1 MPKGAPAPAPC
12 VIARGQRGRE
22 RGSVFNFDF
31 PIQSAQNCATETS
44 ANDVRG
50 KTDASFA
57 STTGKVGLQSA
68 RMCRLDSEREM
79 ELERQTHTGIWRRA
93 EGFQP

>member
-1 MPKGAPAPAPC
+1 MLRPPPRALKRVGERA
-12 VIARGQRGRE
+12 RE

-57 STTGKVGLQSA
+57 STTGKVKVSLQSA